1 MTQSYPDVVNMWAL
15 ALQGTTAKTNELLV
29 YALADN
35 SADGAKR
42 AEADLKAAR
51 PGEFVEVA
59 VRFANMMD
67 TSILHVQ
74 PHLWGLWCVMERTV
88 PASEFFGAQHR

>member
-1 MTQSYPDVVNMWAL
+1 MTQSYPDVVHMWAL
-15 ALQGTTAKTNELLV
+15 ALQGTTAKTNELLL

-35 SADGAKR
+35 SADGAKK

-67 TSILHVQ
+67 TSTLYVQ

>member
-1 MTQSYPDVVNMWAL
+1 MTQSYPDVVNMWTL
-15 ALQGTTAKTNELLV
+15 VLQGTTAKTNELLL

-35 SADGAKR
+35 SAEGAKK

-59 VRFANMMD
+59 VRFANMLD
-67 TSILHVQ
+67 SSTVHVQ

-88 PASEFFGAQHR
+88 PASEFFGAQPR